1 MKRILIL
8 LLSGAVSVAAL
19 HGQSSADSLYQRV
32 LSRRED
38 NRLSLILIDQ
48 AIAVEKQQAVP
59 RPDRLAGLFFLA
71 GDLMHEQKR
80 LDEAV
85 SAYSSSL
92 DFQGDSATAAA
103 AHFRRGTAYDTL
115 GARRARKRIEER
127 LLTSQ
132 MVWFGQSRK
141 AAGWPL
147 EFGKAEADYRA
158 VPSLEA
164 AESLM
169 QLLLISGRTAEAED
183 QMRTLRNRPEA
194 ADPSFGERLLAYE
207 ILICE
212 ARENFEEAERL
223 LASTPAD
230 PGLRRHLIAFLD
242 GLRSRRLERLVR
254 FEWTDRTDLETAV
267 SAGRLKSGLEV
278 EPQALLQGRA
288 VTKRYLFEG
297 KGGGFL
303 VSAKAD
309 AFGLFHD
316 HRGGAGVNADV
327 LGTFLGPFWSVP
339 GAGMSLGFSRYGGD
353 GRRVIK
359 RGRGFFSETGSS
371 GFGFNMNAGVRHK
384 LLATVSYGQA
394 GHWMRGLSGRLSDA
408 DAMFARLG
416 VSAQDGRLTDGVY
429 SMGFAGSGWWPG
441 KTRLVLSDF
450 GLGVDTRLT
459 AAFTAGAA
467 ALLRTAELTDH
478 MEWTAAGSGRTYA
491 HRIIL
496 AERTGLLRLN
506 AAVHLDA
513 AGFRMEL
520 GGHHTFHGAGRVIRN
535 DRSSQVV
542 ESDAGA
548 DGVHR
553 LYVNEVGRNLA
564 GSGLDDART
573 LAAFLPSSSV
583 LTFSLQRA
591 NVFLLARTQINGLR
605 ARNRDWLVTLG
616 VKPRRRTLSQCLH
629 DLAPHRR

>member
-8 LLSGAVSVAAL
+8 LLSGAASVAAL
-19 HGQSSADSLYQRV
+19 HGQNSADSLFQRV
-32 LSRRED
+32 LSRKED
-38 NRLSLILIDQ
+38 NRLSRIMIDQ
-48 AIAVEKQQAVP
+48 AIAVEKQQAAP
-59 RPDRLAGLFFLA
+59 RPDRLAGLFYLA

-92 DFQGDSATAAA
+92 DYQGDSATAAA
-103 AHFRRGTAYDTL
+103 AHFRRGVVYDTL
-115 GARRARKRIEER
+115 GSRRARKRIEER

-132 MVWFGQSRK
+132 MVWFGRSRQ
-141 AAGWPL
+141 AAGWPA
-147 EFGKAEADYRA
+147 EFDRAEADYRA
-158 VPSLEA
+158 VSSLEA

-169 QLLLISGRTAEAED
+169 QLLLVSGRTAEAED
-183 QMRTLRNRPEA
+183 QMRTIRNLPEA
-194 ADPSFGERLLAYE
+194 ADRSFGERLLVYE
-207 ILICE
+207 ILLCE
-212 ARENFEEAERL
+212 ARENFTEAERL
-223 LASTPAD
+223 LASASAD
-230 PGLRRHLIAFLD
+230 PGVRRNLNVFLD
-242 GLRSRRLERLVR
+242 ELRSRRLQRLVR

-267 SAGRLKSGLEV
+267 SAGRLKSGLETA
-278 EPQALLQGRA
+278 PQAILQGRA

-297 KGGGFL
+297 AGGGFL

-316 HRGGAGVNADV
+316 RRSGADVHADV
-327 LGTFLGPFWSVP
+327 LGTFLGPWWSAP
-339 GAGMSLGFSRYGGD
+339 GAGFSIDLSRTAGD
-353 GRRVIK
+353 GRRVIQ
-359 RGRGFFSETGSS
+359 RGRGCFSETGAS
-371 GFGFNMNAGVRHK
+371 GFGFNLNAGVRHK
-384 LLATVSYGQA
+384 LLAMLSYRQA

-408 DAMFARLG
+408 DAMFAVLG
-416 VSAQDGRLTDGVY
+416 VPAQDGRPTDGVY

-441 KTRLVLSDF
+441 KTRLAVSDF
-450 GLGVDTRLT
+450 GLSVDTRLT
-459 AAFTAGAA
+459 AACTAGAA
-467 ALLRTAELTDH
+467 ALMRTAELTDH
-478 MEWTAAGSGRTYA
+478 MEWTAAGAGRTYA
-491 HRIIL
+491 HRILL

-506 AAVHLDA
+506 AAVQLEA

-520 GGHHTFHGAGRVIRN
+520 GGHHTFRGAGRVIRN

-553 LYVNEVGRNLA
+553 LYVNDIGRELA

-573 LAAFLPSSSV
+573 LAAFLPSASGLS
-583 LTFSLQRA
+583 LGLQRA
-591 NVFLLARTQINGLR
+591 QVFLLARYQVNGLR
-605 ARNRDWLVTLG
+605 ARNHDWLLTLG